1 MNLALIKLELML
13 MTFWRDGGRSKQS
26 EISKKLL
33 LPILLP
39 PLLLI
44 PSTIAIFWLLM
55 KNGQELWFPHPALK
69 AKKQIRG
76 TKRANIDKLA
86 QKQRPNWNGQHQ
98 AGAMANEGS
107 IRF

>member
-1 MNLALIKLELML
+1 ML
-13 MTFWRDGGRSKQS
+13 MTLWRDGGRSKQS

-55 KNGQELWFPHPALK
+55 KNGQERRLPHPALK
-69 AKKQIRG
+69 AKKQIGG
-76 TKRANIDKLA
+76 TKRGANIDKLA
-86 QKQRPNWNGQHQ
+86 QKQRPNWNGQQ
-98 AGAMANEGS
+98 RAGAMANEGS